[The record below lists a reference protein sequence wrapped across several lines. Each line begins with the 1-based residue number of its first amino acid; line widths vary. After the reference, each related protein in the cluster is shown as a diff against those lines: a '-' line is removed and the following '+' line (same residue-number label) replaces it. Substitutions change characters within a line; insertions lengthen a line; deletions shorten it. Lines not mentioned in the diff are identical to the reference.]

1 MTMGRREHRLCPW
14 TTPHDPPPR
23 FHHGG
28 CGSFFID
35 GLFRPCSKTSD
46 ATRVAQ
52 LYFREVVRLHG
63 LPKSIVSDRDVR
75 FTSHFWQTLWSML
88 GTKLK
93 FFTAYHPETDG
104 QTEVVNRSLG
114 NLLRSLVGDN
124 LTTWDVLIPHA
135 EFVYNASANCTTG
148 MSPFDVAHGLVPRK
162 PLDLVLED
170 PHIRAF
176 EDGVAFAQHVSEL
189 HKYIHDRITQPNA
202 AYKHAADSHRRHRSF
217 EVRDKVMVQLR
228 PERYSPGT
236 AMKLY
241 ARSAGPFRV
250 LSRVGENA
258 YVVDIHYSWG
268 ISSTFNVVD
277 LAEYL
282 ALPPHDLPSDPG
294 PFSESE
300 FAQQSTPPVLPP
312 DWHEQVEEILH
323 EIIDFTRDGASPRF
337 FVRWQGRPV
346 EDDVWITEDNL
357 ACLRPDLLEPLPD
370 SPANS
375 TESSSSDPWT
385 IGGIRPPSPPR
396 HDTTAPE
403 EPTPTCV

>member
-14 TTPHDPPPR
+14 TTPHGPPPG

-28 CGSFFID
+28 CGSFFKD
-35 GLFRPCSKTSD
+35 GPFRPCSKTSN

-93 FFTAYHPETDG
+93 FLTAYHPETDG

-124 LTTWDVLIPHA
+124 FTTWDVLIPHA
-135 EFVYNASANCTTG
+135 EFAYNASANRTTG

-162 PLDLVLED
+162 PLDLVLVD

-202 AYKHAADSHRRHRSF
+202 AYKHAADSHRRHQSF
-217 EVRDKVMVQLR
+217 EVGDKVMVQLR

-250 LSRVGENA
+250 LSCVGENA
-258 YVVDIHYSWG
+258 YVVDIPYWWG
-268 ISSTFNVVD
+268 ISSIFNVVD

-282 ALPPHDLPSDPG
+282 ALPPHDQPSDPG
-294 PFSESE
+294 PFSKSE

-323 EIIDFTRDGASPRF
+323 EIIDFTGDGASLRF
-337 FVRWQGRPV
+337 FMRWQGRPA

-375 TESSSSDPWT
+375 TESSSSDPGT

-403 EPTPTCV
+403 EPTPTRV